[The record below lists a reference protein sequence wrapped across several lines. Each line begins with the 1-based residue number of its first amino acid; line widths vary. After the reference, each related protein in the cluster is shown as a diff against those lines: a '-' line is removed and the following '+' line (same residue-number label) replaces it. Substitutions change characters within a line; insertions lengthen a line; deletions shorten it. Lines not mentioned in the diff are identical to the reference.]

1 MAAQNSPIIG
11 LVLTGGGARAA
22 YQVGVLRAIAKMLPR
37 KAANPFQVICGTS
50 AGAINAVALAID
62 ANNFPYAVRR
72 LTTVWKNF
80 RTHQVYRTDVGA
92 ALQCSLRL
100 FSSLIMGGQGRDNP
114 VSVLDNA
121 PLCELLQHSFDFGA
135 IQGHIDAGF
144 LHAISVT
151 ASGYTSGQSVCFFQG
166 NESLDNWKLARRAG
180 ARVEIGLDHLLA
192 STAIPFLFPPVR
204 VNREYFGDG
213 SMRQIAPISSAIHL
227 GAAKILVIAGGRIT
241 DEQPERV
248 RTDSRP
254 PSLAQ
259 ISGHVLNGIF
269 LDSLEVDL
277 ERLTRINNAIR
288 AMKQGGGNFSGL
300 PLRHIDCLVFSP
312 SQEIEKIAAHYA
324 NELPRTIHFL
334 LRGLG
339 ARRMSGSNLISYLL
353 FERLYCRA
361 LMKLGYRD
369 AMERKAEMLAFL
381 GVGVGGSPNVS
392 MESDEMLGV
401 SSN

>member
-80 RTHQVYRTDVGA
+80 RTNQVYRTDVGA
-92 ALQCSLRL
+92 AVQCSFRL
-100 FSSLIMGGQGRDNP
+100 LSSLVMGGQGRDNP

-121 PLCELLQHSFDFGA
+121 PLRELLQSSFDFGA
-135 IQGHIDAGF
+135 IQGHIDAGC

-166 NESLDNWKLARRAG
+166 NQSLDNWKLARRAG

-241 DEQPERV
+241 DEQPERI

-288 AMKQGGGNFSGL
+288 AMKQAGGNFNGM

-334 LRGLG
+334 LRGMG

-369 AMERKAEMLAFL
+369 AMERKTEMLEFL
-381 GVGVGGSPNVS
+381 GVSKLGANDVS
-392 MESDEMLGV
+392 TKSDELLGLT
-401 SSN
+401 